1 MSNQKW
7 DVPEFLERFRDGEFD
22 AHLDEILRSLSP
34 DQLEELQSLLLVEGE
49 SRYEY
54 CPKA

>member
-22 AHLDEILRSLSP
+22 AHLDEILQSLSP